1 MKGWLNQKKAIT
13 AAVDKSS
20 VDTGNEGEEN
30 VEKSIAKAVQVDSKK
45 KNTCRT
51 QIIADRKNYIATR
64 NSFKELIQHDKKRQ
78 QII

>member
-1 MKGWLNQKKAIT
+1 MLKNQLKKLC
-13 AAVDKSS
+13 
-20 VDTGNEGEEN
+20 
-30 VEKSIAKAVQVDSKK
+30 KSIQK